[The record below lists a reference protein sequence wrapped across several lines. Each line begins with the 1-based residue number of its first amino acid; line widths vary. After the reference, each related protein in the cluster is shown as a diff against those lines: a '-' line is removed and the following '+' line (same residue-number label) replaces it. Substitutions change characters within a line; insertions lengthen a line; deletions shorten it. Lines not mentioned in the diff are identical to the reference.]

1 MYYSHEFSHFQKSF
15 SLHIKK
21 KSNQDKCIRTSNLPD
36 LMYAHIIK
44 YCLVYF
50 CVAFLRVLRIMTQNE
65 SCDKRQPYVVE
76 LAVGSEQKL
85 YYFCFD
91 FHLGPVLGPS
101 CRRTSNSLTIK
112 ISRVYRTLYVS
123 LI

>member
-15 SLHIKK
+15 SFSVYIRNAHCTPRK
-21 KSNQDKCIRTSNLPD
+21 NQTKMSALPD

-50 CVAFLRVLRIMTQNE
+50 CVAFSRVLRIMTQNE
-65 SCDKRQPYVVE
+65 SCDKRQLYVVE

-85 YYFCFD
+85 YDFC
-91 FHLGPVLGPS
+91 
-101 CRRTSNSLTIK
+101 
-112 ISRVYRTLYVS
+112 YE
-123 LI
+123 